1 MATILG
7 FTSQRMT
14 SDEKAK
20 AVAKFSEAIST
31 FYQHYS
37 IYLKTLD
44 QVYSTGS
51 PDCNLL
57 FDIYVPPA
65 TPAEK
70 KERLVKTLCATAHSI
85 PQFGEKP
92 VTTLFK
98 YHDDPACGVDGK
110 MRSDT

>member
-7 FTSQRMT
+7 FTSLEL
-14 SDEKAK
+14 SPAEKEEV
-20 AVAKFSEAIST
+20 VAKFNTAISAV
-31 FYQHYS
+31 YEHYS
-37 IYLKTLD
+37 LYFKPLD
-44 QVYSTGS
+44 SVYSAGAM
-51 PDCNLL
+51 DCDLL

-70 KERLVKTLCATAHSI
+70 KQRLVNVLCAVSHSM
-85 PQFGEKP
+85 PQFSGKP

-98 YHDDPACGVDGK
+98 YHEDSACGVDGI